1 MHTIKIVLGGLL
13 LLVVCLSLGRWM
25 GGSTP
30 AATPAT
36 VRWFLVLW
44 GLMTLANLWVGVSK
58 AGYWLK
64 DEIPVALLVFVVPA
78 IAAIVIR
85 WRLSSH

>member
-13 LLVVCLSLGRWM
+13 LLVVCLLLGRWM

-30 AATPAT
+30 AATAAA

-44 GLMTLANLWVGVSK
+44 GVLTLANLWVGVSK
-58 AGYWLK
+58 AGYSLK
-64 DEIPVALLVFVVPA
+64 DEIPVALVVFVIPA
-78 IAAIVIR
+78 VAAVIR